1 MILMKKNNNKIKVE
15 KAFNTLK
22 QGVIE
27 LIQDPAKLEKMFE
40 HYGNNY
46 EYNPYSARNTILL
59 MFQTS
64 ALKGTM
70 FQMARGYKQWQR
82 DWNRQV
88 KKGEKAMTILA
99 PLLKTHTVIID
110 GVEHKEKELI
120 GFRAVNVFELSQTDG
135 EEIHREQTKNKD
147 YKSLNEL
154 KLKDFIAKIKVPV
167 EFEDLL
173 SANGYTDG
181 KKIVIGKHNDDLAG
195 ICTLFHELAHY
206 HLHYK
211 KGEEQEIYLSDEKV
225 NFKELE
231 AEAVSYM
238 VSSALGINNDY
249 SRKYIAHWNRRVD
262 NLDEEFENRAYNL
275 LMEALNQIDLFID
288 LISS

>member
-1 MILMKKNNNKIKVE
+1 MKNKKVE
-15 KAFNTLK
+15 EAFETLRK
-22 QGVIE
+22 GVIY
-27 LIQDPAKLEKMFE
+27 LIENPEELEKMFE
-40 HYGNNY
+40 QYGSNY

-70 FQMARGYKQWQR
+70 FQMARGYKTWKTEF
-82 DWNRQV
+82 NRNV

-99 PLLKTHTVIID
+99 PIFKTSVTYID
-110 GVEHKEKELI
+110 NVEHKKQELI
-120 GFRAVNVFELSQTDG
+120 GFRPVNVFELSQTEGD
-135 EEIHREQTKNKD
+135 EIKREKTKNND

-154 KLKDFIAKIKVPV
+154 NINDFINKIKVPV
-167 EFEDLL
+167 EFEELL
-173 SANGYTDG
+173 SSNGYTDG

-211 KGEEQEIYLSDEKV
+211 KGEEMEIYNSDEKV

-238 VSSALGINNDY
+238 VSSALGIENEY
-249 SRKYIAHWNRRVD
+249 SKKYIAHWNK
-262 NLDEEFENRAYNL
+262 NIKNIDEEFEKRSYDL
-275 LMEALNQIDLFID
+275 LIESLNQIDLFID
-288 LISS
+288 LINK